1 MRPYVHEQL
10 LEARRRTL
18 LHCRV
23 ARRTPTEDQQA
34 DKQPSG
40 AMAVVAAV
48 GAGLCATALLLWSW
62 WWPRVAAWLR

>member
-1 MRPYVHEQL
+1 MKAYVHEQL

-23 ARRTPTEDQQA
+23 GKRTPTEDQQA

-40 AMAVVAAV
+40 FVTAVVSYLLAV
-48 GAGLCATALLLWSW
+48 ALVAGLIFATLW
-62 WWPRVAAWLR
+62 VLR